1 VLPALFLV
9 LSSFAPQAQTGASR
23 VILAAVTDL
32 RGRPVVDVGADDFV
46 VQEGSAARDVLSVR
60 VADYPI
66 VVLLDTGTDARAD
79 FESMQRAAARFIDR
93 LGRDRPVIVGTFGG
107 VPRLVAGFDDDRA
120 AVLQHLNALA
130 PVDGAGS
137 QLLRGAAVAADALRA
152 TGALFSSVVIL
163 SGTAAE
169 ASPDAPEGVIGA
181 VLASNARLHVISDR
195 NGASDGSREA
205 VLRNLIEQ
213 THGEYTPIYS
223 AASYQSALDR
233 LADRLSSE
241 MLIEYLVPPG
251 SKPID
256 AKVGIRV
263 PGTRVQGLGVAPK

>member
-1 VLPALFLV
+1 MLPALFLV
-9 LSSFAPQAQTGASR
+9 LSSFGPQTQTGASR
-23 VILAAVTDL
+23 LILAAVTDL

-93 LGRDRPVIVGTFGG
+93 LGHDRPVIVGTFGG

-120 AVLQHLNALA
+120 AVLQRLNAMT

-137 QLLRGAAVAADALRA
+137 QLLRGAALAANALHA

-163 SGTAAE
+163 SGTGSE
-169 ASPDAPEGVIGA
+169 ADPDAPEGMIGA
-181 VLASNARLHVISDR
+181 ILASNARLHVIANR
-195 NGASDGSREA
+195 GGAADGSREA
-205 VLRNLIEQ
+205 MLRNVIEQ
-213 THGEYTPIYS
+213 THGEYTAIYS

-251 SKPID
+251 SKPVD

-263 PGTRVQGLGVAPK
+263 PGARVQGLGVAPK